1 MNDQLARS
9 LFMDYLYDEISDTE
23 KSKLE
28 TYLAQNPELE
38 QELTKLKQTRSL
50 LQQMPEAEPSQQ
62 LLMMEPRERTFS
74 QWWQE
79 AKNLLPH
86 SFIGKTAVVA
96 AAGLIL
102 FLFIGSAAQLHVD
115 TSGNGIAVS
124 LGYSPTVNE
133 GLSAE
138 QADALVS
145 QIREENAAMLS
156 EYAESI
162 NQQNQQQLQKVVTY
176 FQEQRMNDLQL
187 VNQTLDEL
195 QENTNYKLRRTNQ
208 YLGEVLQTVSYQ
220 NQN

>member
-1 MNDQLARS
+1 MNDKLARS
-9 LFMDYLYDEISDTE
+9 LLMDYLYDEISDAE

-28 TYLAQNPELE
+28 SYLAEHPELE

-50 LQQMPEAEPSQQ
+50 LQQMPEAEPNQQ
-62 LLMMEPRERTFS
+62 LLMMEPRERSFS
-74 QWWQE
+74 QWWDE
-79 AKNLLPH
+79 AKSLLPQ
-86 SFIGKTAVVA
+86 SLIGKTAVAA

-102 FLFIGSAAQLHVD
+102 FLFIGSAAQLHID
-115 TSGNGIAVS
+115 TSGEGLAVS

-138 QADALVS
+138 QADALVNEI
-145 QIREENAAMLS
+145 QEENAAMLS
-156 EYAESI
+156 DFAESI
-162 NQQNQQQLQKVVTY
+162 NKQNRQQLQQVVTY
-176 FQEQRMNDLQL
+176 FQEQRMNDLQV
-187 VNQTLDEL
+187 VNQTLDDL